1 MKCQASSK
9 NISKNCFAAVVLF
22 PHSQQVQRARFFLA
36 AALQIGLPLKC
47 SFVPVSGPILMAN
60 SLKFS
65 VGKLKELL
73 RATFQF

>member
-1 MKCQASSK
+1 MKRRASSK
-9 NISKNCFAAVVLF
+9 NVSKIALLLVLF

-65 VGKLKELL
+65 VGKLEELL
-73 RATFQF
+73 RETFQF